1 MKRQCA
7 LNKQAVDDRV
17 QVMQDAIESNEPAV
31 AMRSLVFTLVFADT
45 VQDCAESLYNQRK
58 ADIEEIRNMLK
69 DNELVSKFV
78 DQSVFYK
85 DQFNNY
91 VVKVQDKINMDGL
104 RERIL
109 SQNERLRSE
118 LAGQLELMKE
128 RVRELEIQERLQQTP
143 DVVLISLRRA
153 VDKVNQKLAEIEV

>member
-17 QVMQDAIESNEPAV
+17 QAMQDAIESNEPAV
-31 AMRSLVFTLVFADT
+31 AMRLVFADT

-104 RERIL
+104 RDRIL
-109 SQNERLRSE
+109 SQNERIRPE
-118 LAGQLELMKE
+118 LVAQLELMKE

-143 DVVLISLRRA
+143 DVVLISLRKA